1 MVVLR
6 RGYIWL
12 GLVLV
17 VCGGLSACSRGAQQL
32 NHTVRSGETLSE
44 IGVKYGIPFREI
56 ARLNKISNPNKIL
69 VGQQLRIPHGGQE
82 EREGQNERKAPLTES
97 ELARRRTSVQKL
109 AAERRSHTRRLAQ
122 ARSGGRLPKLS
133 ASLPTSRS
141 RRSKEPV
148 RLPMPAGN
156 SRFIWPAEGTLTSQY
171 GPRNKSHHDGVDI
184 AAPVGTLVVAAAPGE
199 VIYSGVLRGYGKVI
213 ILRHG
218 KGYASVYAHNS
229 VNHVKQGQIVKQG
242 QKLAEVGKTGRAT
255 GPNLH
260 FEIRRNN
267 KAQNP
272 LKFLPPHRRVVSR

>member
-1 MVVLR
+1 
-6 RGYIWL
+6 
-12 GLVLV
+12 
-17 VCGGLSACSRGAQQL
+17 
-32 NHTVRSGETLSE
+32 
-44 IGVKYGIPFREI
+44 
-56 ARLNKISNPNKIL
+56 
-69 VGQQLRIPHGGQE
+69 
-82 EREGQNERKAPLTES
+82 
-97 ELARRRTSVQKL
+97 
-109 AAERRSHTRRLAQ
+109 
-122 ARSGGRLPKLS
+122 
-133 ASLPTSRS
+133 
-141 RRSKEPV
+141 
-148 RLPMPAGN
+148 
-156 SRFIWPAEGTLTSQY
+156 LTSQY

-213 ILRHG
+213 IVRHG

-229 VNHVKQGQIVKQG
+229 VNHVKQGQVVKQG